1 MSVVTQSIFKSHS
14 FAIFQI
20 NLRRANIL
28 LFDEFN
34 LCA

>member
-1 MSVVTQSIFKSHS
+1 MSVVKQSIFKSHS

-20 NLRRANIL
+20 NLRRENLL